1 MLALGGA
8 LRLVAETVFPARC
21 IGCGWRGVALCRSCR
36 AELPY
41 LPTSVCRRCASV
53 RGPRGVCRGCRR
65 MSPTLTSVRAP
76 FSYDGAARSAV
87 LTLKFKSGRY
97 LAPLMGELLREF
109 LAERPL
115 QADIVVPV
123 PLAPGR
129 LRQRGFNQ
137 ASLLAEEVAAAVRG
151 VILAGAL
158 TRQERPAQSSL
169 KAARRLLNLAG
180 AFACPTPHDVN
191 GSRVLVVDDVV
202 TTGATISA
210 CADTLAEAGA
220 RRVSALAFARDL

>member
-1 MLALGGA
+1 MLALGQA

-21 IGCGWRGVALCRSCR
+21 IGCGRRGVALCQRCR
-36 AELPY
+36 AALPY
-41 LPTSVCRRCASV
+41 LPSDVCPRCASV
-53 RGPRGVCRGCRR
+53 RGARGVCRGCRR
-65 MSPTLTSVRAP
+65 LSPVLSSVRAP

-97 LAPLMGELLREF
+97 LAPVMGEFLREL
-109 LAERPL
+109 LAQRPL

-137 ASLLAEEVAAAVRG
+137 AILLACEVEAAVRG
-151 VILAGAL
+151 VLLTDAL
-158 TRQERPAQSSL
+158 MREERPAQSTL
-169 KAARRLLNLAG
+169 NAAGRLINLAG
-180 AFACPTPHDVN
+180 AFACRAPQDVK
-191 GSRVLVVDDVV
+191 GTRVLVVDDVV

>member
-1 MLALGGA
+1 M
-8 LRLVAETVFPARC
+8 
-21 IGCGWRGVALCRSCR
+21 
-36 AELPY
+36 
-41 LPTSVCRRCASV
+41 
-53 RGPRGVCRGCRR
+53 
-65 MSPTLTSVRAP
+65 
-76 FSYDGAARSAV
+76 
-87 LTLKFKSGRY
+87 
-97 LAPLMGELLREF
+97 
-109 LAERPL
+109 
-115 QADIVVPV
+115 PV

-151 VILAGAL
+151 VIVAGAL

-180 AFACPTPHDVN
+180 AFACPRPHDVD
-191 GSRVLVVDDVV
+191 GTRVLVVDDVV